1 MYLLYSIASIAAADL
16 VSATTERQR
25 RNTVKTCIDL
35 VLDIDKRPPSAILHV
50 SGLQH
55 PFSGSGTIWADG
67 VRKTEAISAI
77 LGGNGDGICET
88 EERLKDIDGT

>member
-1 MYLLYSIASIAAADL
+1 M
-16 VSATTERQR
+16 
-25 RNTVKTCIDL
+25 
-35 VLDIDKRPPSAILHV
+35 

-88 EERLKDIDGT
+88 EERLKDTIWKALAYSSGRAAGDMGSPDGT